1 MAIRVLMTEDG
12 LLIPREVAERA
23 FGEGSQEVEIFE
35 EPGRLLI
42 SPVGGGGEAGRKAG
56 SGEGEDPILAL
67 GKNPVDDLGAGDASV
82 NHDRYLY
89 TGC

>member
-1 MAIRVLMTEDG
+1 MATKAKITKDG

-23 FGEGSQEVEIFE
+23 LGEGHDEVEIVE

-42 SPVGGGGEAGRKAG
+42 CPLGGGGEAGRKGG
-56 SGEGEDPILAL
+56 SSEGEDPILAL
-67 GKNPVDDLGAGDASV
+67 GKDPVDDVGASDASV

-89 TGC
+89 TGG